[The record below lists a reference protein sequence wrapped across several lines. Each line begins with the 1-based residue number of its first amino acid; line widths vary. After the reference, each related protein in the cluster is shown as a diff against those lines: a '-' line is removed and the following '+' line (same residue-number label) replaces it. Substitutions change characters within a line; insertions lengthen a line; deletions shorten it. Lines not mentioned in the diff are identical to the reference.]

1 MTATHAPGLPIV
13 EDGLLVSTNPAT
25 GEEVA
30 RVPIAGPED
39 VAAAVDRARTAAA
52 WWTGLG
58 FAGRRTRLLQF
69 RSVLASRMPEIA
81 DLLRRECGKPMIEGV
96 TETAGVI
103 PHVAWAARN
112 ARRVLGPRRVRAST
126 VALEYSARMEYQP
139 LGVIG
144 AIGPWNYPAGAISAL
159 AAYVLAAGN
168 AMVYKPSE
176 YTPGVSQWL
185 ADRFAEVV
193 PEHPVLQVV
202 HGLGDTGA
210 ALCRAGVDKIAF
222 IGSTATAKKVMA
234 TCAETLTPILAE
246 GGGKDAMIVAADADL
261 DAAADAA
268 LGGGLCN
275 AGQTCT
281 GIERVYV
288 ASTVADEFIDR
299 LVTGARKLKVGVDNH
314 ASLGPII
321 MPAQVDTIRRHIADG
336 LARGGTAP
344 LGGVDAVQPPYVQPT
359 ILVDV
364 PEDSTAVR
372 EETFGPVLVVNRVR
386 DADEGITRANAL
398 PVRTRRIRVR
408 QAPRAGTG
416 PPHAIWHD
424 RGELGAVLCRH
435 AEPALRRRRRLRVRA
450 HERRRW
456 AARVRP
462 VKGNHSAPGAVAA
475 ADLDVRA
482 RPGRDRAA
490 CRGRRPAATRPLSAA
505 AAAKRGR
512 ASPPLSTE

>member
-1 MTATHAPGLPIV
+1 MTATHTPGLPSV
-13 EDGLLVSTNPAT
+13 EDGLLVSTNPVT

-30 RVPIAGPED
+30 RVPVAGPDD
-39 VAAAVDRARTAAA
+39 VAAAVERARAAAA
-52 WWTGLG
+52 WWAGLS

-96 TETAGVI
+96 TETAAVI
-103 PHVAWAARN
+103 PHVAWAAGN

-126 VALEYSARMEYQP
+126 VALEFSARMEYQP
-139 LGVIG
+139 LGVVG
-144 AIGPWNYPAGAISAL
+144 AIGPWNYPAGAICVL
-159 AAYVLAAGN
+159 AAYALAAGN

-210 ALCRAGVDKIAF
+210 ALCRSGVDKIAF

-234 TCAETLTPILAE
+234 TCAETLTPVLAE

-261 DAAADAA
+261 DAAAAAA
-268 LGGGLCN
+268 LWSGLCN

-288 ASTVADEFIDR
+288 ASAVADEFIQR
-299 LVTGARKLKVGVDNH
+299 LVTEAQKLKVGVHDH
-314 ASLGPII
+314 ATLGPII
-321 MPAQVDTIRRHIADG
+321 MPAQLDTIRRHIAAG
-336 LARGGTAP
+336 LADGGTAA
-344 LGGVDAVQPPYVQPT
+344 LGGAEAVQPPYVQPT
-359 ILVDV
+359 ILVEV

-386 DADEGITRANAL
+386 DAEEGLARANAL
-398 PVRTRRIRVR
+398 PYALGGSVFSRRRGLELARRMRSGMTAVNSVLSFAAIPSLPYGGVGDSGFGRMSGEDGLREFARSKAITTRR
-408 QAPRAGTG
+408 APSLLPIWTFKRDPDATARRIVTVMRLLYGRSRLPQ
-416 PPHAIWHD
+416 PP
-424 RGELGAVLCRH
+424 
-435 AEPALRRRRRLRVRA
+435 
-450 HERRRW
+450 
-456 AARVRP
+456 
-462 VKGNHSAPGAVAA
+462 
-475 ADLDVRA
+475 
-482 RPGRDRAA
+482 
-490 CRGRRPAATRPLSAA
+490 SAA
-505 AAAKRGR
+505 ARLR
-512 ASPPLSTE
+512 R

>member
-1 MTATHAPGLPIV
+1 MTATQTNTPGLPSV

-30 RVPIAGPED
+30 RVPIAGPDD
-39 VAAAVDRARTAAA
+39 VAAAVDRARTAAT
-52 WWTGLG
+52 WWAGLG

-96 TETAGVI
+96 TETAAVI

-139 LGVIG
+139 LGVVG

-210 ALCRAGVDKIAF
+210 ALCRSGVDKIAF

-234 TCAETLTPILAE
+234 ACAETLTPVLVE

-261 DAAADAA
+261 DAAAAAA
-268 LGGGLCN
+268 LWGGLCN

-281 GIERVYV
+281 GVERVYV
-288 ASTVADEFIDR
+288 ASVVADEFMQR
-299 LVTGARKLKVGVDNH
+299 LVTEAGKLKVGVDDH
-314 ASLGPII
+314 ATIGPII
-321 MPAQVDTIRRHIADG
+321 MPAQLDTIRRHIADG
-336 LARGGTAP
+336 LADGGTAA
-344 LGGVDAVQPPYVQPT
+344 LGGAEAVQPPYVQPT

-364 PEDSTAVR
+364 PEDSTAV
-372 EETFGPVLVVNRVR
+372 
-386 DADEGITRANAL
+386 
-398 PVRTRRIRVR
+398 
-408 QAPRAGTG
+408 
-416 PPHAIWHD
+416 
-424 RGELGAVLCRH
+424 
-435 AEPALRRRRRLRVRA
+435 
-450 HERRRW
+450 
-456 AARVRP
+456 
-462 VKGNHSAPGAVAA
+462 
-475 ADLDVRA
+475 
-482 RPGRDRAA
+482 
-490 CRGRRPAATRPLSAA
+490 
-505 AAAKRGR
+505 
-512 ASPPLSTE
+512 

>member
-1 MTATHAPGLPIV
+1 MTATHTPGLPTV

-268 LGGGLCN
+268 LWGGLCN

-336 LARGGTAP
+336 LAHGGTAP

-398 PVRTRRIRVR
+398 PYALGGSVFAKRRGLELARRMRSGMTAVNSVLSFAAMPSLPYGGVGDSGFGRMSGDDGLREFARSKAITARRAPSLLPIWTFERDPDATARRVVAVVRLLHGRSRLP
-408 QAPRAGTG
+408 Q
-416 PPHAIWHD
+416 PPSVAA
-424 RGELGAVLCRH
+424 R
-435 AEPALRRRRRLRVRA
+435 LRR
-450 HERRRW
+450 
-456 AARVRP
+456 
-462 VKGNHSAPGAVAA
+462 
-475 ADLDVRA
+475 
-482 RPGRDRAA
+482 
-490 CRGRRPAATRPLSAA
+490 
-505 AAAKRGR
+505 
-512 ASPPLSTE
+512 